1 MKEKIPNIL
10 TYGRILAIPVLILVF
25 YLPVEWSTTAATII
39 FMVAAFTDW
48 LDGYLARRWNQTSA
62 FGAFL
67 DPVADKLIVA
77 AALIIL
83 VERNPTSAE
92 SIYLALPTI
101 VIIGREIAISALRE
115 WMAEIGERAAVAVSM
130 IGKVK
135 TAVQMLAVTLLLY
148 QAPIGGVSAA
158 DAGLVLL
165 YMSAILTFYSM
176 VIYLRAAWPILN
188 KHDA

>member
-10 TYGRILAIPVLILVF
+10 TYGRILAIPVLVIFF
-25 YLPVEWSTTAATII
+25 YLPVEWSAFAATVV
-39 FMVAAFTDW
+39 FMVAAVTDW

-83 VERNPTSAE
+83 VERNPTSAD
-92 SIYLALPTI
+92 SIFLALPTI

-115 WMAEIGERAAVAVSM
+115 WMAEIGESAAVAVSM

-135 TAVQMLAVTLLLY
+135 TAVQMIAITLLLY
-148 QAPIGGVSAA
+148 QAPIVGVSAA

-165 YMSAILTFYSM
+165 YVSAILTFYSM
-176 VIYLRAAWPILN
+176 VIYLKAAWPILN
-188 KHDA
+188 KHDS

>member
-1 MKEKIPNIL
+1 MKERIPNIL

-25 YLPVEWSTTAATII
+25 YLPVEWSATAATII

-48 LDGYLARRWNQTSA
+48 LDGYLARRWDQTSA

-83 VERNPTSAE
+83 VERNPTSAD

-135 TAVQMLAVTLLLY
+135 TAVQMLAITLLLY
-148 QAPIGGVSAA
+148 QAPIGGVLAA

-188 KHDA
+188 KHDT